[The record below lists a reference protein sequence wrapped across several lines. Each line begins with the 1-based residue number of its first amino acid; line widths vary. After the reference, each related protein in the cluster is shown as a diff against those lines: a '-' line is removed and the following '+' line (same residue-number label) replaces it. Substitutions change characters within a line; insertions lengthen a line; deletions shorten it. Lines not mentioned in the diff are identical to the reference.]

1 MRRVAASVAVL
12 LAVPALIALPV
23 VTGPQAQIRPVTP
36 TVAHLALTGVDP
48 VALATSRAP
57 DPEHDHGHD
66 AIDDG
71 AAPDAPA
78 TEAAHDEAAHDE
90 AAHDDA
96 APAKVAATQA
106 PHAEEPEP
114 GPAVPLEPAAV
125 TPPTDTAPFSL
136 VAVSWTGEAPA
147 GTTVQV
153 RVREKDGVWTD
164 WQELGSGAEHGP
176 DPGTAE
182 AEAAGLRHGTDPLL
196 TAGGSDGVQV
206 RIDSPGGVLP
216 ADASVSLVDPKT
228 SEADVLAAST
238 PPATAVAA
246 GDPLKP
252 SIITRAQWG
261 ADESLRGSAPVYTG
275 PIKVGFVHHTASTNN
290 YTADTAAA
298 QVRALYAYFTLSL
311 GYSDI
316 AYNFF
321 VDRFGRLY
329 EGRAGG
335 MDKNVLGGHTAGFNQ
350 NTFAVS
356 ALGNFDIYKPTSNE
370 GTAMAT
376 AMARLLAWKLAL
388 NHADPSGT
396 ASLVSNSGAG
406 TSKYEPGQTA
416 VVPVISGHRDIGLTA
431 CPGQYL
437 ESYLPSIRTQ
447 AKAFMGT
454 QLLNPALAPSVS
466 PYAGTGGSISTRATG
481 AVSWKLE
488 VFSPCL
494 ATPIRTVTGSLASA
508 GTVTATWNQ
517 RRADG
522 SAAPPGTYRMV
533 LSATAGD
540 GVPYPV
546 SKTFVVTETA
556 TSPLGPCTQVAR
568 VAESERY
575 AAAVRVGRIAAPSS
589 KVVVLA
595 PGSDAYEPEALVAAP
610 LAAAKKAP
618 LLLTGTASVP
628 AAVVTEIKRRGATTA
643 YVVGTSTQVSSAVIT
658 QLRSLGVTTITR
670 LSGTT
675 RSATATAVAGAMGQ
689 RTKAVVVSF
698 SSGSSSDVNAAAS
711 AAAASLDRPLLVV
724 APTSAPAVT
733 LAAMKTL
740 GITSTT
746 VVGSSTAI
754 SAAVVTAVKGTRV
767 TGSDAAA
774 TSVALLAAL
783 APSATKV
790 SALPTGSGYGR
801 AVAAGARRP
810 LVLGA
815 GGTAGIAR
823 WLTTAT
829 AVHVLAVAP
838 TAVWADSAL
847 TPMVTSI
854 TSRTAAP
861 APTPTPTTTPA
872 PATAAATTV
881 TPSVPTGFVF
891 NGAGYGHGVGM
902 SQYGARGMALEGK
915 TATEIVTHYYTGTTV
930 TPVKDDAAIRV
941 NLLHRATKALFR
953 TEALTT
959 GGGGIE
965 VTLAGQDPELGTSAD
980 IFSVV
985 QAGSSV
991 TVIKTR
997 GTATRTLGTAAS
1009 VTIRWEGTRDPGG
1022 AGTTPTVLN
1031 VVPEKQANF
1040 ASEGH
1045 RYRYGTVIVQSASA
1059 GTFQVN
1065 NRVRIHD
1072 EYLLGIAEVSN
1083 SWPAASLQA
1092 QVLAA
1097 RSYVL
1102 SKAGTLR
1109 SACLC
1114 HVDDGGGPYYDQT
1127 FAGWIKESGALGQN
1141 WRDAVK
1147 ATYAN
1152 TTVAGETVLRGKAIL
1167 SGGQPI
1173 TAFYYAASGGRTQS
1187 SADVWGGVLPW
1198 AQSVDDHWSLDAS
1211 VPWSQWIP
1219 RERTQA
1225 QVAAAFGLPDV
1236 MRIDL
1241 SARTAGDGVR
1251 TAIAWSSSG
1260 ASATISGE
1268 SLRTRLSLPGTWVSR
1283 VADVRSGDAATI
1295 AVRTAQKSSSE
1306 TVVLAPIADPASV
1319 AVAGNLAAQE
1329 GWALLLTTSD
1339 ALSAVTRTE
1348 LARRT
1353 PTTVYAVGT
1362 PTDLPAALVSDVG
1375 AMAGV
1380 GTVTRV
1386 TGTNATGVSVNAA
1399 KLLAPATGAVAVVVG
1414 ETDLGSL
1421 AVGSGA
1427 ARAKK
1432 GPLLVVPGG
1441 AAPSTSVP
1449 AYLDALAPKAT
1460 VVIGSTDA
1468 VADSVAATLPQ
1479 VSRLAGADAVETA
1492 SKAATW
1498 AGSANAR
1505 LVVLGKALAP
1515 VSAVA
1520 LAPGAVVLVVD
1531 TSVATSTKVVLQ
1543 RGVATIVA
1551 GPNMPDALVT
1561 TARRL

>member
-23 VTGPQAQIRPVTP
+23 ITGPQAEIRPVTP

-48 VALATSRAP
+48 VALATSPVP
-57 DPEHDHGHD
+57 DPEHDHDD
-66 AIDDG
+66 AAVDD
-71 AAPDAPA
+71 AATPDAPT
-78 TEAAHDEAAHDE
+78 TEAVHAATTHS
-90 AAHDDA
+90 AA
-96 APAKVAATQA
+96 APAEAAPAEPVA
-106 PHAEEPEP
+106 
-114 GPAVPLEPAAV
+114 PLEPAAV

-153 RVREKDGVWTD
+153 RVREKDGVWTA

-182 AEAAGLRHGTDPLL
+182 AEAAGLRQGTDPLL

-206 RIDSPGGVLP
+206 RIDTPGGVLP
-216 ADASVSLVDPKT
+216 TDASVSLVDPKT

-238 PPATAVAA
+238 PPATAAAA

-356 ALGNFDIYKPTSNE
+356 ALGNFDIYKPTSGE

-388 NHADPSGT
+388 NHADPSSS

-447 AKAFMGT
+447 AKAFLGT
-454 QLLNPALAPSVS
+454 QLLAPALSPSVS
-466 PYAGTGGSISTRATG
+466 PYAGTGGSITTRATG
-481 AVSWKLE
+481 AVAWKLE

-494 ATPIRTVTGSLASA
+494 AAPIRTVTGSLAAA
-508 GTVTATWNQ
+508 GTVTAAWNQ

-533 LSATAGD
+533 LSATAGS

-546 SKTFVVTETA
+546 SKAFVVTETA

-568 VAESERY
+568 IAESERY

-670 LSGTT
+670 LSGVT

-711 AAAASLDRPLLVV
+711 AVAASLDRPLLVV

-740 GITSTT
+740 GITSTS
-746 VVGSSTAI
+746 VVGSSAAI
-754 SAAVVTAVKGTRV
+754 SAAVVTSVKGTRV

-829 AVHVLAVAP
+829 AAHVLAIAP

-854 TSRTAAP
+854 TSRTGSP
-861 APTPTPTTTPA
+861 APTPTPTPTPT
-872 PATAAATTV
+872 TAAATTV

-930 TPVKDDAAIRV
+930 TPVEDDALIRV

-953 TEALTT
+953 AEALAS
-959 GGGGIE
+959 GGGSIE
-965 VTLAGQDPELGTSAD
+965 VTLKGQAPVLGTSAD

-997 GTATRTLGTAAS
+997 GTATRVLGTTTE
-1009 VTIRWEGTRDPGG
+1009 VDIRWEGTRDPGTAG
-1022 AGTTPTVLN
+1022 ATATVLN
-1031 VVPEKQANF
+1031 VATSQAGF

-1045 RYRYGTVIVQSASA
+1045 RYRYGSVNVKSASA

-1114 HVDDGGGPYYDQT
+1114 HVDDGGGPYFDQT

-1141 WRDAVK
+1141 WRDAVS

-1152 TTVAGETVLRGKAIL
+1152 TTVNGKTVLRGKAIL
-1167 SGGQPI
+1167 SGGKPI
-1173 TAFYYAASGGRTQS
+1173 AAFYYAASGGRTQS

-1198 AQSVDDHWSLDAS
+1198 AQSVDDHWSLDES

-1268 SLRTRLSLPGTWVSR
+1268 SLRSRLTLPGTWVSR

-1295 AVRTAQKSSSE
+1295 AVRTAQKSSSD

-1319 AVAGNLAAQE
+1319 AVAGNLAAQK

-1339 ALSAVTRTE
+1339 ALSTVTRTE

-1362 PTDLPAALVSDVG
+1362 PTDLPAALVTDVG

-1399 KLLAPATGAVAVVVG
+1399 KLLAPATGAVGVVVG

-1449 AYLDALAPKAT
+1449 AYLDTLAPKAT

-1468 VADSVAATLPQ
+1468 VADSVAATLPK
-1479 VSRLAGADAVETA
+1479 VSRLAGADAVDTA

-1505 LVVLGKALAP
+1505 VVVLGKALAP

-1531 TSVATSTKVVLQ
+1531 TAVASSTKVVLQ
-1543 RGVATIVA
+1543 RGVATVVA